1 MDDLIE
7 LVSDIGDLLDRYLSI
22 DGIFQLF
29 ADLIFIVLD
38 WLYELIFIDM
48 FGYFKLYGAK
58 ILNFLYGTFCK
69 SPFSMESIVFIVGF
83 IFVMFAIKMTL
94 KIVRG

>member
-7 LVSDIGDLLDRYLSI
+7 LVSDLTDFLERYLSI

-29 ADLIFIVLD
+29 ADFIFLVLD
-38 WLYELIFIDM
+38 WLYELLFIDL
-48 FGYFKLYGAK
+48 FGYFKIYGSK
-58 ILNFLYGTFCK
+58 LLGFLYGTFCR
-69 SPFSMESIVFIVGF
+69 SPFSLDSLVFIVGF
-83 IFVMFAIKMTL
+83 IFVIFAVKMTL

>member
-58 ILNFLYGTFCK
+58 ILNFL
-69 SPFSMESIVFIVGF
+69 
-83 IFVMFAIKMTL
+83 
-94 KIVRG
+94 

>member
-7 LVSDIGDLLDRYLSI
+7 VVSDLADFLERYLSI

-29 ADLIFIVLD
+29 ADFIFLVLD
-38 WLYELIFIDM
+38 WLYELIFIDL
-48 FGYFKLYGAK
+48 FGYFKIYGSK
-58 ILNFLYGTFCK
+58 LLGFLFGTFCR
-69 SPFSMESIVFIVGF
+69 SPFTLDCLVFIVGF
-83 IFVMFAIKMTL
+83 IFVIFAVKITL